1 MQTFKCNVQD
11 LQQTFCLQKVSSADY
26 PQALNA
32 HHKLTFSQHP
42 LSSKV
47 AVTLGTAVLPTQS
60 AQSHTNV
67 PEKTF

>member
-11 LQQTFCLQKVSSADY
+11 LQQTLFAESSADY
-26 PQALNA
+26 PQAVNA
-32 HHKLTFSQHP
+32 HHELTFSQHP